1 MALQDVT
8 ALELRVKG
16 IGDLF
21 ANPDLQIAFQECRA
35 EVLDKFEDNFLTA
48 SSPNH
53 GPWPARKNPK
63 LTHPLLIKTGSL
75 MKAATGKG
83 PGHVTI
89 WFEDGFQVG
98 IDISTGRYMTFR
110 DPRGFPG
117 GVPAAR
123 AHNFGSGS
131 LPQREFLAI
140 DEATTQKIREILT
153 RHVAE
158 QLEKI
163 ANG

>member
-21 ANPDLQIAFQECRA
+21 ASPDLQLAFQECR
-35 EVLDKFEDNFLTA
+35 EQVLEKFEDNFRTA

-53 GPWPARKNPK
+53 GPWPARRNPA

-83 PGHVTI
+83 PGHVTV

-98 IDISTGRYMTFR
+98 IDMATGRYMTFR

-117 GVPAAR
+117 GVPAAA
-123 AHNFGSGS
+123 AHNFGSGW

-140 DEATTQKIREILT
+140 DEATTEKIREILA
-153 RHVAE
+153 RHIAE
-158 QLEKI
+158 QL
-163 ANG
+163 ANV